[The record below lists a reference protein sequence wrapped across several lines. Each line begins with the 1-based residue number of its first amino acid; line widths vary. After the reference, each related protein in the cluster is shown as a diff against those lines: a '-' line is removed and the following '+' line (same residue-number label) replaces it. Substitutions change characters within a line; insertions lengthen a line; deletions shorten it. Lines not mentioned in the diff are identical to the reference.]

1 MSPHRPHG
9 FSCRGCGNSRSSWVL
24 ITEAWYYTLRKRE
37 DIDKDLGGNPPSI
50 VTDDDYKRLQDVENI
65 LNGKMPKKD
74 TDKYAKDEEY
84 RKWYDDRKKKVETD
98 RKERPGVA
106 QELIPPYEAGEN
118 SKERNVFS
126 FYLDKDKDKDKER
139 IQAMSDK
146 DWQTARDRVWTLVE
160 AEAKRRG
167 WSDAKIAHYQEQ
179 FQGSWEEMMLT
190 SLRFNNVRSPE
201 AIKALLDGDRAKF
214 RAEIEFRSNLKIS
227 TNEDVRRGLAKRRRD
242 EAEKAAPLKSLGEA
256 EQKLWAALV
265 AEYWAYRK
273 EFADLYGL
281 GVPHV
286 VQKGETLDSI
296 AKKHGCTVDE
306 LKDLNGIDD
315 LTKKVGKTIF
325 IPTDAYR
332 TEKAARQETAA
343 GPSPEAEKLLALM
356 GAPLAEP
363 AQEILLKDPAL
374 WTENE
379 VRAVM
384 EGEDYQGT
392 NGAAERQEVFNRVA
406 EWFRLTYG
414 DGRARLDVTG
424 RPLPSIP
431 VRQVP
436 REATPART
444 PQGENV
450 GDAARSVALRVARA
464 ASGDGL
470 EGAVRTLQGGLN
482 RFVPRQRGTPDLLED
497 GDYGP
502 KTHATLTRTVA
513 KEGAEATKNAF
524 DLQRMLG
531 GLRKSGENG
540 LSDGTGE
547 RLRGILG
554 DAFGGRDDEGV
565 EGTAMQTLLNNLNTG
580 GYPPVDV
587 DNDIGP
593 ETATAFAQALRE
605 NDPEDF
611 VRRFDATRADAVQ
624 VRAYTQNRGGQ
635 AVAVAAHQRSTPGRG
650 LA

>member
-1 MSPHRPHG
+1 MTNTANQNSARNARAIPPRPAKDYDRERRKHLEEHEG
-9 FSCRGCGNSRSSWVL
+9 SVPRVYTDPAGIPTIGKGHAL
-24 ITEAWYYTLRKRE
+24 ITKDENGHYTLRKRE
-37 DIDKDLGGNPPSI
+37 DIDRDLGGTGNPSSI
-50 VTDDDYKRLQDVENI
+50 VTDDDYKRLQDVEGL
-65 LNGKMPKKD
+65 LNGKAPKPDPKK
-74 TDKYAKDEEY
+74 YGADEAYTKEY
-84 RKWYDDRKKKVETD
+84 NKKKADLESSAASRQTEIE
-98 RKERPGVA
+98 K
-106 QELIPPYEAGEN
+106 LIPPYAKQDETP
-118 SKERNVFS
+118 
-126 FYLDKDKDKDKER
+126 DKNKFKFILKDDR

-167 WSDAKIAHYQEQ
+167 WSDAKIDSYKKE

-214 RAEIEFRSNLKIS
+214 RAEIEFRSNKE
-227 TNEDVRRGLAKRRRD
+227 TENNEDVRRGLAKRRRD

-256 EQKLWAALV
+256 ERKLWAALV
-265 AEYWAYRK
+265 AEHWAYRK
-273 EFADLYGL
+273 RFADLYGL
-281 GVPHV
+281 GSPHSV
-286 VQKGETLDSI
+286 RPGETLDSI

-306 LKDLNGIDD
+306 LKDLNDIKD
-315 LTKKVGKTIF
+315 LKEKVGKRIF

-332 TEKAARQETAA
+332 KEKAARQETAA
-343 GPSPEAEKLLALM
+343 GLSPEAEKLRAML
-356 GAPLAEP
+356 GQPLAEP

-379 VRAVM
+379 VRTVM
-384 EGEDYQGT
+384 QGEDYQGT
-392 NGAAERQEVFNRVA
+392 NGAAERQEAFNRVA

-431 VRQVP
+431 VRQAP
-436 REATPART
+436 REPAPART

-470 EGAVRTLQGGLN
+470 ESAIRALQGGLN
-482 RFVPRQRGTPDLLED
+482 RFVPRQRGTPNLLED

-502 KTHATLTRTVA
+502 KTHLALTRSVA

-531 GLRKSGENG
+531 ASERAAKTASPTEPGKDSGA
-540 LSDGTGE
+540 SS
-547 RLRGILG
+547 
-554 DAFGGRDDEGV
+554 
-565 EGTAMQTLLNNLNTG
+565 
-580 GYPPVDV
+580 
-587 DNDIGP
+587 
-593 ETATAFAQALRE
+593 
-605 NDPEDF
+605 
-611 VRRFDATRADAVQ
+611 ATRSAAGTTKGW
-624 VRAYTQNRGGQ
+624 RARRCKPCSTTSIPGDTRRWTWTTQSARKPP
-635 AVAVAAHQRSTPGRG
+635 SP
-650 LA
+650 